1 MTGTHSTSTAGSG
14 SEQYERDETPAERL
28 DRNWDSLLQELRVT
42 QTGSQIIAGFLLA
55 VAFQSRFTGLDEY
68 QVTVYLVL
76 VCAAALT
83 TAIGLGPVSLHRFL
97 FRRRAMAEIVRVG
110 HVLVRATLAGVAIV
124 LTGVVLL
131 IFDVVVGR
139 EAGLIAGGAMLVIT
153 LMLWLL
159 LPRLVKPA
167 SR

>member
-1 MTGTHSTSTAGSG
+1 
-14 SEQYERDETPAERL
+14 
-28 DRNWDSLLQELRVT
+28 
-42 QTGSQIIAGFLLA
+42 
-55 VAFQSRFTGLDEY
+55 
-68 QVTVYLVL
+68 
-76 VCAAALT
+76 
-83 TAIGLGPVSLHRFL
+83 
-97 FRRRAMAEIVRVG
+97 MAEIVRVG

-139 EAGLIAGGAMLVIT
+139 EAGLIAGGAMLAVT

-159 LPRLVKPA
+159 LPRLVKPT